1 MVMSAPVLGPGGRP
15 YTVSELN
22 RLLRRAIETAL
33 PRAVAVAGEIT
44 NFVHHG
50 SGHMYFALRDG
61 GAILRCVM
69 FRTANQFLRFR
80 PVDGLKVEAHGLVTL
95 YGSQGQVQLQV
106 DVLAPAGRGVLMAAI
121 EERKQR
127 LAQEGLFAPERKR
140 PLPRFPRAVG
150 IVTSPS
156 GAALADLVRLLRRR
170 APGVRIL
177 FAPARVQGDGAAQS
191 IIHAIAL
198 QNRWN
203 EAEVLIVGRGGG
215 AIEDL
220 LAFNEEKVVRA
231 IAGSRIPVVSAVGH
245 EVDLTLADLAAD
257 RRAATP
263 SHAAEMVVPETRLVW
278 AGLVATRR
286 RLERRV
292 AARLTAERRALS
304 AWQRSYAFRR
314 PAIELKEGT
323 QRLDELSAAL
333 DRALR
338 RRHRRAS
345 ENLRATAGRL
355 PRALRMGAREEAAR
369 LGRLA
374 ERLQSGGRMATPAR
388 NERLLG
394 LRGRL
399 EALGPG
405 QVLRRGYALVR
416 RAGSEA
422 ANIRARAQ
430 KVDGGMVNGEMPS
443 GDVVSG
449 VAGLATADRL
459 RLDFHDGHVLAEVST
474 VAPGESVVAQVGA
487 GAEEEHP

>member
-1 MVMSAPVLGPGGRP
+1 MVMSAPALGPGGRP

-22 RLLRRAIETAL
+22 RLLRRAIESAL
-33 PRAVAVAGEIT
+33 PRAVAVEGEIT
-44 NFVHHG
+44 NFTHHG

-69 FRTANQFLRFR
+69 FRTANQFLRFQ
-80 PVDGLKVEAHGLVTL
+80 PGDGLKVEAHGLITL
-95 YGSQGQVQLQV
+95 YGLQGQIQLQV
-106 DVLAPAGRGVLMAAI
+106 DALAPAGRGAMMAAI

-127 LAQEGLFAPERKR
+127 LAREGLFAPERKR
-140 PLPRFPRAVG
+140 SLPRFPRAVG

-156 GAALADLVRLLRRR
+156 GAALADLVRLLRQR

-191 IIHAIAL
+191 IAAAIAI

-278 AGLVATRR
+278 ADLVATGR
-286 RLERRV
+286 RLERKV
-292 AARLTAERRALS
+292 ASHLAAERRALT

-314 PAIELKEGT
+314 PAIELREGT
-323 QRLDELSAAL
+323 QRLDELSASL

-345 ENLRATAGRL
+345 ESLAAAARRL
-355 PRALRMGAREEAAR
+355 PRALRMGEREGKAR
-369 LGRLA
+369 LRRLA
-374 ERLQSGGRMATPAR
+374 ERLQGAGRVATPTR
-388 NERLLG
+388 SERLVG

-416 RAGSEA
+416 RADGRTESVIA
-422 ANIRARAQ
+422 AGA
-430 KVDGGMVNGEMPS
+430 EMAS
-443 GDVVSG
+443 GKVVSG
-449 VAGLATADRL
+449 VAGLAAAERL
-459 RLDFHDGHVLAEVST
+459 RLDFHDGHVLAEIHT
-474 VAPGESVVAQVGA
+474 VVPGVSVVTQGAA
-487 GAEEEHP
+487 GAEEKLK